1 VRVIPDQWTAE
12 RRHRSAL
19 VQLIVDRHYDHF
31 RYLEK
36 NFPLDVMAKMLLPM
50 LGPTGTSV
58 EELLRVVIEQ
68 CLLNTCK
75 GYPRNPDQLE
85 AAEIHFR
92 ENGYTIAESLC
103 KELDQAIKDYRD
115 VNDWL
120 EDYRSDENKGEI
132 ADDIFDQIDFLF
144 APNWAWNAGA
154 QWLPQYRRY
163 FDAIQNRIDR
173 LDGSPITKDLDKLDT
188 LAPYWNQ
195 WLDLK
200 KHMPDDAQV
209 EEIGWM
215 LQEWRVS
222 LFSPGSKVI
231 VKVSEKRI
239 SKMLEAL
246 GC

>member
-1 VRVIPDQWTAE
+1 
-12 RRHRSAL
+12 
-19 VQLIVDRHYDHF
+19 
-31 RYLEK
+31 
-36 NFPLDVMAKMLLPM
+36 M
-50 LGPTGTSV
+50 
-58 EELLRVVIEQ
+58 
-68 CLLNTCK
+68 
-75 GYPRNPDQLE
+75 
-85 AAEIHFR
+85 
-92 ENGYTIAESLC
+92 
-103 KELDQAIKDYRD
+103 
-115 VNDWL
+115 
-120 EDYRSDENKGEI
+120 
-132 ADDIFDQIDFLF
+132 
-144 APNWAWNAGA
+144 
-154 QWLPQYRRY
+154 PQYRRY